1 MAWGT
6 NLPINMDNREDPTP
20 ISVHIHRRMTDFRNK
35 KPDWWPENESWP
47 PAKPYWRRMRGRFSR
62 RMGCLVMLV
71 NLLAFFFFVLV
82 FGTVLNSLGIIHI
95 FYRPLGWIIPVAIVL
110 LIFGFGSLV
119 WAGRGLRHYSRPFGD
134 LLEAAGRITEGDY
147 SPRVAERG
155 PSEMRALARAFN
167 GMAERLQLTEEQR
180 RDLMADITHELR
192 TPLTVIQ
199 GNLEGFLDGV
209 YSPDEDHLKSILEE
223 TQILSRLVDD
233 LRTLALAESGA
244 LQLKKEPTDL
254 AVLIGETVSAF
265 RTQADAAG
273 VKLDIQAESGN
284 HLLDLDPE
292 RIRQVIS
299 NLIANA
305 LRYTPRAGSIR
316 VTFKIS
322 KLDEGEAAE
331 VSVEDTGAGIAPDV
345 LPNIFNRFYKS
356 RDSSGTGLGLPIAR
370 HLVEAHGG
378 TISAQSQPG
387 VGTTIRIRLPF
398 HE

>member
-1 MAWGT
+1 
-6 NLPINMDNREDPTP
+6 
-20 ISVHIHRRMTDFRNK
+20 
-35 KPDWWPENESWP
+35 
-47 PAKPYWRRMRGRFSR
+47 MRGRFSR
-62 RMGCLVMLV
+62 RMGCLLVLV
-71 NLLAFFFFVLV
+71 NFLAFFILV
-82 FGTVLNSLGIIHI
+82 VALGTALNSLGIIHI
-95 FYRPLGWIIPVAIVL
+95 FYKPLGWVVAVGIAF

-119 WAGRGLRHYSRPFGD
+119 WAGRGLRHMSIPLGD
-134 LLEAAGRITEGDY
+134 LLEAAGRIAEGDY

-155 PSEMRALARAFN
+155 PREVRSLARAFN
-167 GMAERLQLTEEQR
+167 GMAARLQLTEEQR

-199 GNLEGFLDGV
+199 GNLEGILDGV

-254 AVLIGETVSAF
+254 AVLIGETISAF

-273 VKLDIQAESGN
+273 VTLNNQAESGLN
-284 HLLDLDPE
+284 PLNLDPE

-305 LRYTPRAGSIR
+305 LRYTPRDGSIH
-316 VTFKIS
+316 VVYKIIKS
-322 KLDEGEAAE
+322 DENTYAE
-331 VSVEDTGAGIAPDV
+331 VSVEDTGVGIVPDV
-345 LPNIFNRFYKS
+345 LPHIFNRFYKS

-378 TISAQSQPG
+378 TITAESLPG
-387 VGTTIRIRLPF
+387 HGTTIRISLPV
-398 HE
+398 EE